1 MSSSLSGL
9 DSVPHGAAARNAA
22 ATVAAATSFAPL
34 RVAAMQQEH
43 DRPRQLAVPRGR
55 T

>member
-22 ATVAAATSFAPL
+22 ATVAATSFAPL

-43 DRPRQLAVPRGR
+43 DRPRR
-55 T
+55 